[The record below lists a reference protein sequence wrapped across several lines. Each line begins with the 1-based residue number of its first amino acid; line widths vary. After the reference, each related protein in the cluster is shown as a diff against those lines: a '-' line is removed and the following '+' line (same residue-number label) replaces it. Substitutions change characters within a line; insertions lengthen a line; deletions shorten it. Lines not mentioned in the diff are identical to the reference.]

1 MYDVTGALNGLL
13 LFSKACVYTPLT
25 PKWFWGY
32 ISFDKS
38 VCGNLILGVFGIEV
52 SAEKSWL
59 KSGVWDEFKFKFDAT
74 EGIEVDK
81 GKFEYTGCD
90 IEFANEYTC
99 GFIPVV
105 YGIETLLAFDVEAE
119 VADCMFWWMSHALA
133 ANGVVAVELFV
144 Y

>member
-1 MYDVTGALNGLL
+1 MV
-13 LFSKACVYTPLT
+13 
-25 PKWFWGY
+25 
-32 ISFDKS
+32 
-38 VCGNLILGVFGIEV
+38 GIEV

-81 GKFEYTGCD
+81 CKFEYTGCE

-105 YGIETLLAFDVEAE
+105 YGNETLLAFDVEAE

-133 ANGVVAVELFV
+133 ANGVVAVELFA